1 MSEREID
8 TLIAQLIKLGEDP
21 EELEFWTLIFDDLEA
36 PEQQEILTNLKEEI
50 KDLLAA
56 S

>member
-1 MSEREID
+1 MPEREID
-8 TLIAQLIKLGEDP
+8 ALIAQLVTLGEDP
-21 EELEFWTLIFDDLEA
+21 EELEFWTLIYDDLEEA
-36 PEQQEILTNLKEEI
+36 EQQELLTNLKEEI